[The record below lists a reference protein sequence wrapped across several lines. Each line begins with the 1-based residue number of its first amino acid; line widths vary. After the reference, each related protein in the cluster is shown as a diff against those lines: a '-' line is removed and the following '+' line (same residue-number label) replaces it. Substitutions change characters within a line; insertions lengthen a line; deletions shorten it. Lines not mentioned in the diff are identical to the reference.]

1 MENSERK
8 EMGGQRKIKYW
19 KMKTKP
25 KGKKDKITRQD
36 MCKSLKGKK
45 EMKTHFLLLFLFF
58 FIIIDDGL

>member
-45 EMKTHFLLLFLFF
+45 EMKFSSSFPLF